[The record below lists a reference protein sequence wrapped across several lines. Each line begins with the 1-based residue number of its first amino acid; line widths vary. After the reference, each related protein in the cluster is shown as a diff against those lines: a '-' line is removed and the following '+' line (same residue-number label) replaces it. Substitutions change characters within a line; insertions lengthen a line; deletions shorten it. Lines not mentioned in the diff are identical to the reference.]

1 MTMQGEIF
9 SKRSKKLLLTY
20 GSKEYVD
27 SVKSAM
33 RDKEGGGDGLT
44 GKNNEEKR
52 NNTNRTKSTKFMN
65 TVDPITDRGEELE
78 KALDSNGRTL
88 LHRAVSNGGRNLI
101 NLLNFGLPPLRNT
114 ANKEYYDFLDAADL
128 LKLLGNDGLTFAA
141 LCFHDYSLWFTM
153 IGQER
158 PRHPPSLVALF
169 DVLCAKVKAWVEY
182 NADLAYAH
190 NKHGSTAMEVASK
203 DIKEVMQ
210 EVLLWHTRYRITEQ
224 RPEHMSATCYV
235 FKGEHSNSIVW

>member
-1 MTMQGEIF
+1 M
-9 SKRSKKLLLTY
+9 
-20 GSKEYVD
+20 D
-27 SVKSAM
+27 SVLSSL
-33 RDKEGGGDGLT
+33 RDEGDGR
-44 GKNNEEKR
+44 KNEDKR

-65 TVDPITDRGEELE
+65 TVDQKTGRQGEELE
-78 KALDSNGRTL
+78 KALDSEGRTL

-114 ANKEYYDFLDAADL
+114 ANKEYYDFLDAEAL

-158 PRHPPSLVALF
+158 PRHPPSLVALY
-169 DVLCAKVKAWVEY
+169 DTLCAKVMAWVEY

-203 DIKEVMQ
+203 DIKAVMQ

-224 RPEHMSATCYV
+224 RPEHMSATCFV
-235 FKGEHSNSIVW
+235 FKGDHPSPLVVSCAIEIPLLDISNFLSRP